1 MSIGKIAE
9 FKLGSDN
16 WRLYIER
23 LEQYFVS
30 NKITNELYVPTLITV
45 MGASTYELL
54 VSLCTPDKPVS
65 KTFAELSDILGN
77 HLDPKPCVL
86 AERFKFRQQV
96 QTKEEK
102 ISQYVADLKKLS
114 KTCEFG
120 TWLEESLR
128 DQLVCGLSNET
139 IRQRLFTELHL
150 NFSKAYQL
158 ACSMEAAEKDAALV
172 ETKST
177 MFSGFGN
184 SSSVT
189 ADCQTMAGAWR
200 GKNDSQ
206 TRSSKER
213 QQGQRQRSFLVRE
226 APTTEVK
233 SSSSSN
239 RSRRLRSGSA
249 SSACSVCGGDHAAVG
264 CRYSRFVCRVCN
276 RQGHLARVCS
286 YLTHYNMVAAE
297 PVSEIDSSSEEGSE
311 EVIVQMNQIS
321 VESCKPILIM
331 LKVNNHTLKM
341 ECDTGSAVSCISF
354 DLYSQKFSDSRLSRC
369 NLTLRY
375 YTGEVVHPVGML
387 RPLVKYGD
395 ISKYLDLYV
404 IRNGKTLLLGRQWI
418 VELGV
423 QLPRFNCNSVEVSD
437 FNLSEF
443 SSRYCEVFAD
453 GLGRFT
459 GGTVGIHLRPEAV
472 PVFMRA
478 RPLAFAL
485 REPVE
490 RALDQLT
497 RDGILT
503 PVDRSDWATPIVPVV
518 KKDGNIRI
526 CADYKLTLN
535 KNIVVDRYPL
545 PRVEDLLVRLHGG
558 KRFTKIDLSQAYCQ
572 FELDERSKQYTVINT
587 HKGLF
592 RYNRLVFGLSSS
604 PGIFQKRL
612 EALFA
617 DLPKVGVFLD
627 DIIITG
633 QNSAEHLD
641 NLHKVFDR
649 LQSSGLRVK
658 KEKCNFFAESVS
670 YLGHVISK
678 TGVHTCPDKIK
689 AIVKTPAPTN
699 VSELRAFIGLIMYYS
714 KFIKNV
720 STVMAPLYSLLKAGV
735 AFEWS
740 RECENAFAMVKK
752 QLVSSDVLVHYSIDL
767 PLILTTDASSVGIGA
782 VISQLTA
789 EGERPVAFSSRSL
802 SSSERAYSQIDREAL
817 SIVFGVRKFHQYLY
831 GRKFT
836 LRTDHKPLTF
846 IFGNKVGIPVMAA
859 SRLQRWAV
867 LLSGYN
873 YDIEFVSSS
882 KNCADALSRL
892 PSHSSNI
899 REPKNEV
906 TYVNFVEDFLP
917 ITHDDIKKKSS
928 KDLLLSKVMSCI
940 QSGWPASCSDER
952 MRPYYLR
959 RHELYCERGC
969 IMWGYRLVVPDS
981 LQKGILKQL
990 HVGHLGIVKAKSLAR
1005 SYVWWPNIDAQIE
1018 ATCKQCE
1025 TCAMEADAPPRTTS
1039 QPWPYHLQPWSRLH
1053 LDFLGPI
1060 NGKTFLVLIDSTS
1073 KWLEIFEMSSTKAT
1087 SVIKVLRQTFAR
1099 FGLPLE
1105 VTSDQGPPFSSTEFK
1120 NFLMNNGIRQS
1131 FSPAYHPSSNGAA
1144 ENAVKLC
1151 KRTIRKAQRD
1161 NVDLDAALQAFLLAY
1176 RNSIHCT
1183 TGESPAAILQRRALR
1198 SRFDLLR
1205 SERARADRV
1214 RDEQSRQVALA
1225 GGISRV
1231 LTPGDSI
1238 WAREYGSRDKWS
1250 KGTVT
1255 ASEGSRRYLV
1265 DTGNDRVLSRHVDQ
1279 IRRRSHMS
1287 DVPCPVSS
1295 ANDNQE
1301 ASLQEA
1307 ISATSDNTGQGVS
1320 AEETSSSEP
1329 SLKIVGE
1336 EVDDGMTTAVAS
1348 SPEYTTPPSVMRP
1361 RRIRKPVIRFSP

>member
-1 MSIGKIAE
+1 
-9 FKLGSDN
+9 
-16 WRLYIER
+16 
-23 LEQYFVS
+23 
-30 NKITNELYVPTLITV
+30 
-45 MGASTYELL
+45 
-54 VSLCTPDKPVS
+54 
-65 KTFAELSDILGN
+65 
-77 HLDPKPCVL
+77 
-86 AERFKFRQQV
+86 
-96 QTKEEK
+96 
-102 ISQYVADLKKLS
+102 
-114 KTCEFG
+114 
-120 TWLEESLR
+120 
-128 DQLVCGLSNET
+128 
-139 IRQRLFTELHL
+139 
-150 NFSKAYQL
+150 
-158 ACSMEAAEKDAALV
+158 
-172 ETKST
+172 
-177 MFSGFGN
+177 
-184 SSSVT
+184 
-189 ADCQTMAGAWR
+189 
-200 GKNDSQ
+200 
-206 TRSSKER
+206 
-213 QQGQRQRSFLVRE
+213 
-226 APTTEVK
+226 
-233 SSSSSN
+233 
-239 RSRRLRSGSA
+239 
-249 SSACSVCGGDHAAVG
+249 
-264 CRYSRFVCRVCN
+264 
-276 RQGHLARVCS
+276 
-286 YLTHYNMVAAE
+286 
-297 PVSEIDSSSEEGSE
+297 
-311 EVIVQMNQIS
+311 
-321 VESCKPILIM
+321 
-331 LKVNNHTLKM
+331 
-341 ECDTGSAVSCISF
+341 
-354 DLYSQKFSDSRLSRC
+354 
-369 NLTLRY
+369 
-375 YTGEVVHPVGML
+375 
-387 RPLVKYGD
+387 
-395 ISKYLDLYV
+395 
-404 IRNGKTLLLGRQWI
+404 
-418 VELGV
+418 
-423 QLPRFNCNSVEVSD
+423 
-437 FNLSEF
+437 
-443 SSRYCEVFAD
+443 
-453 GLGRFT
+453 
-459 GGTVGIHLRPEAV
+459 
-472 PVFMRA
+472 
-478 RPLAFAL
+478 
-485 REPVE
+485 
-490 RALDQLT
+490 
-497 RDGILT
+497 
-503 PVDRSDWATPIVPVV
+503 
-518 KKDGNIRI
+518 
-526 CADYKLTLN
+526 
-535 KNIVVDRYPL
+535 
-545 PRVEDLLVRLHGG
+545 
-558 KRFTKIDLSQAYCQ
+558 
-572 FELDERSKQYTVINT
+572 
-587 HKGLF
+587 
-592 RYNRLVFGLSSS
+592 
-604 PGIFQKRL
+604 
-612 EALFA
+612 
-617 DLPKVGVFLD
+617 
-627 DIIITG
+627 
-633 QNSAEHLD
+633 
-641 NLHKVFDR
+641 
-649 LQSSGLRVK
+649 
-658 KEKCNFFAESVS
+658 
-670 YLGHVISK
+670 
-678 TGVHTCPDKIK
+678 
-689 AIVKTPAPTN
+689 
-699 VSELRAFIGLIMYYS
+699 
-714 KFIKNV
+714 
-720 STVMAPLYSLLKAGV
+720 
-735 AFEWS
+735 
-740 RECENAFAMVKK
+740 
-752 QLVSSDVLVHYSIDL
+752 
-767 PLILTTDASSVGIGA
+767 
-782 VISQLTA
+782 
-789 EGERPVAFSSRSL
+789 
-802 SSSERAYSQIDREAL
+802 
-817 SIVFGVRKFHQYLY
+817 
-831 GRKFT
+831 
-836 LRTDHKPLTF
+836 
-846 IFGNKVGIPVMAA
+846 MAA

-917 ITHDDIKKKSS
+917 ITHEDIKRKSS
-928 KDLLLSKVMSCI
+928 KDLLLSKVMSYI

-981 LQKGILKQL
+981 LQKGILNQL

-1039 QPWPYHLQPWSRLH
+1039 QPWPYHLQPWSLLH

-1151 KRTIRKAQRD
+1151 KRAIRKAQRD

-1238 WAREYGSRDKWS
+1238 WAREYGSRDRWS

-1307 ISATSDNTGQGVS
+1307 RSATSDNTGQGVS